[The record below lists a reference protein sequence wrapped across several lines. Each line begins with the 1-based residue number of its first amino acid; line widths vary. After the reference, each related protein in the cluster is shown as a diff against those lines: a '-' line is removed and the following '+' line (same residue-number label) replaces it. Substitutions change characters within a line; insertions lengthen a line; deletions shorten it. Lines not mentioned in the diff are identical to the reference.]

1 MSCDETAEGSPG
13 SGCEGIFTVAAGPH
27 NTIAAP
33 KGPPAWL
40 TPQRL
45 DRLEQVT
52 ILALWS
58 LLVWRV
64 LQAPNPMAPLV
75 LIAETSIALFVL
87 FRRPTKQ
94 ISMRLGDWLLAA
106 TATYAPLLIVPTDEQ
121 WPALESLAVALVLF
135 GNVIQISG
143 KMFLRRSFGVAPANR
158 GIKRDGMYRFVRHP
172 IYAGYLFT
180 HIGILVVMPSLVNLT
195 IYAIGWW
202 AQILRIGAEEK
213 LLSADPDY
221 RDYMQ
226 HTRWRLL
233 PGIY

>member
-1 MSCDETAEGSPG
+1 MDLPGLGFEGN
-13 SGCEGIFTVAAGPH
+13 FAVATGPQDV
-27 NTIAAP
+27 IAAP

-40 TPQRL
+40 TARRL
-45 DRLEQVT
+45 DRIEQAT
-52 ILALWS
+52 IIALWS

-64 LQAPNPMAPLV
+64 VQSPNPMAPLV

-87 FRRPTKQ
+87 FRRPTEQ

-106 TATYAPLLIVPTDEQ
+106 TATYAPLMIVPSDEL
-121 WPALESLAVALVLF
+121 WPAIEPLAIALVLF

-143 KMFLRRSFGVAPANR
+143 KLFLRRSFGIAPANR

-180 HIGILVVMPSLVNLT
+180 HIGILLVMPSLVNLA
-195 IYAIGWW
+195 IYSIGWW
-202 AQILRIGAEEK
+202 AQILRIDAEET
-213 LLSADPDY
+213 LLGQDPDY

-226 HTRWRLL
+226 QTRWRLV
-233 PGIY
+233 PGFY